1 VQGNLLEERFR
12 MRAHHCWHGLVFI
25 VLSSVD
31 RQIEQ
36 VFLGHAM
43 LPLCGYWG
51 TEQYCFSFQLPNVSG

>member
-1 VQGNLLEERFR
+1 
-12 MRAHHCWHGLVFI
+12 VFI